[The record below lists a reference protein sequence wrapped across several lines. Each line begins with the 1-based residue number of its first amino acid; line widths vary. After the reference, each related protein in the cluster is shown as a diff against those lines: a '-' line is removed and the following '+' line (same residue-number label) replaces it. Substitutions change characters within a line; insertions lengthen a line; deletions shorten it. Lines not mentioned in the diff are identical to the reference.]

1 MESTA
6 RVDGRVERGDR
17 TRRQILD
24 AAVDFAS
31 VEGLEGLSIGA
42 LAAKLRMS
50 KSGLFAAFGSKEDLQ
65 VAAVDHAGS
74 IFVEQVVRRG
84 LSAPRGLPRL
94 VALCDSWLDYARR
107 EVFRG
112 GCFFAAASAEFDG
125 RPGPVRERIKTQMKE
140 WMNLLS
146 GAVRR
151 AQQEG
156 HLRTEVEPAQLAF
169 ELYSIAMGTNWAFQL
184 FGDASAF
191 HRARVAMDARL
202 SSLATGKADLRG
214 AHRRRERAQESRRG

>member
-1 MESTA
+1 MTVA
-6 RVDGRVERGDR
+6 TKIDGRVERGDR

-24 AAVDFAS
+24 AAVDIAS

-42 LAAKLRMS
+42 LASKLRMS

-65 VAAVDHAGS
+65 LATIDHAAA

-94 VALCDSWLDYARR
+94 TALCDAWLDYARR

-112 GCFFAAASAEFDG
+112 GCFFAAASSEFDG
-125 RPGPVRERIKTQMKE
+125 RPGPVRERLKGHMKD

-156 HLRTEVEPAQLAF
+156 DLRGDAEPAQLAF

-184 FGDASAF
+184 FGDAGVF
-191 HRARVAMDARL
+191 RRAREATDARL
-202 SSLATGKADLRG
+202 APLATGKAPLRG
-214 AHRRRERAQESRRG
+214 PSRRREAPNDSRHS

>member
-1 MESTA
+1 
-6 RVDGRVERGDR
+6 
-17 TRRQILD
+17 
-24 AAVDFAS
+24 
-31 VEGLEGLSIGA
+31 
-42 LAAKLRMS
+42 
-50 KSGLFAAFGSKEDLQ
+50 EDLQ
-65 VAAVDHAGS
+65 LAAVDHAAS

-94 VALCDSWLDYARR
+94 VALCDAWLDYARR
-107 EVFRG
+107 EIFRG

-125 RPGPVRERIKTQMKE
+125 RPGRVRERIKVHMKD

-156 HLRTEVEPAQLAF
+156 DLRPDADPAQLAF

-184 FGDASAF
+184 FGDVSVF
-191 HRARVAMDARL
+191 HRAREAFDARL
-202 SSLATGKADLRG
+202 APLTTEKTPLRRLT
-214 AHRRRERAQESRRG
+214 RRRDPSKDSRRN